1 MGLRDLAAM
10 HRAKVLDNP
19 AGISEE
25 IVVLPASGGE
35 FYVCGNWTERPTD
48 ERREF
53 GVGARGTIGGIATL
67 NLSKAAVPELTRAYR
82 FRRVSVD
89 PDKEWVIEQIETITS
104 VGWRVTLSKLD
115 KTRAKGAR

>member
-10 HRAKVLDNP
+10 HRSKVLDNP

-25 IVVLPASGGE
+25 IVFLPASGGE
-35 FYVCGNWTERPTD
+35 FYIYGSWTERPTD

-67 NLSKAAVPELTRAYR
+67 NLSKAAVPELTRADR
-82 FRRVSVD
+82 FRRVETD
-89 PDKEWVIEQIETITS
+89 EEWIVEQIETITS
-104 VGWRVTLSKLD
+104 VGWRVTLSKPD